1 MQIKSSAQAAAIL
14 LSLVNHRQKAYEAA
28 HQQQK
33 ISSNHPAFKWF
44 AVLKPILSLVA
55 NGETT
60 RWNLQQICRQIAGI
74 NYIAK
79 KRGGDIA
86 PNQKLIIDACMTYL
100 REQAYTTKTLAA

>member
-1 MQIKSSAQAAAIL
+1 MQIKSSAQAASKL

-44 AVLKPILSLVA
+44 AVLKPCLKVVA
-55 NGETT
+55 DGNCT
-60 RWNLQQICRQIAGI
+60 RYNLQMICRQIAGI

-79 KRGGDIA
+79 KRGGDIV
-86 PNQKLIIDACMTYL
+86 PNQKLMIETCMTYL
-100 REQAYTTKTLAA
+100 REQAFTQNKAA